1 MVLHECPEIENGKK
15 RKPTSKRH
23 ETEFILHFKN
33 AITRLLTTCVA
44 RTGRL
49 CGIMHKLENVQFGPN
64 SSSRKEQG
72 IYMYIHMAEGGR
84 TGNTEW
90 TERSLKSSFTTLQL
104 YSSAVGEHKMSY
116 RAVGSMFVD
125 TQQSVQC
132 FCRTH
137 SNKDTLEEV
146 VITKKSTFA
155 AKIIYILFLQTNLK
169 VYKYINVSSPS
180 SRFELFLPHLFF
192 IFPSVS
198 WSSGFLRML

>member
-1 MVLHECPEIENGKK
+1 MPRNWKWQKKKTNLKKAWDWIHTIFQKCNYKAFNHLCCPDRSTLWN
-15 RKPTSKRH
+15 
-23 ETEFILHFKN
+23 
-33 AITRLLTTCVA
+33 
-44 RTGRL
+44 
-49 CGIMHKLENVQFGPN
+49 HKLENVQFGPN

-104 YSSAVGEHKMSY
+104 YTSAVGVHKMSY

-137 SNKDTLEEV
+137 RNKDTLEEV

-155 AKIIYILFLQTNLK
+155 AKIYILFLQTNLK